1 MALKRYLIQ
10 NLDCANCA
18 AKIEAKFNALPEV
31 QEATITFATRQLRL
45 TADDP
50 DRLIQKLVQVAR
62 TVEDGVE
69 ILPWEA
75 HRHQEHAHH
84 EHHHHGDSCGHDHHG
99 DSCGCHGHEHHHDH
113 EHCDCHAHHHDHEH
127 CDCHHDHGHHHEDHH
142 ETHHHDYDTSESP
155 LGILLGAG
163 LFLLGLALQQVTV
176 FGLSLGLPLFVVS
189 YLILGWE
196 VLATAGKNLLKG
208 HVFDENFLM
217 GIATLGAFCIQ
228 EFPEAVGVM
237 LFYRVGEY
245 FEHRAVARSRSQIM
259 QAVDLR
265 PETVLRVVGDETVT
279 TPAEEAQV
287 GDLLL
292 VRPGDRI
299 PLDSVVISGESRIDT
314 APITGEPVPVAVK
327 PGDPVISGC
336 VNTAGQLTVR
346 VEKPLEESMVTRILD
361 SVENAAA
368 GKPKIDRFITRFARI
383 YTPIVVISAGVVAI
397 LPSLVTGDWNYWV
410 YTALSFLVMSCP
422 CALVLSVPLAFFSGI
437 GAGSKQG
444 ILFKSGLSI
453 EALAGVKA
461 VAMDKTGTVT
471 KGDFSLQEISGDEEM
486 LALCAGCE
494 RNSTHPVAVS
504 IVSAAT
510 ARGLTMP
517 TPASVQEIAGHG
529 IEALVNGTQVLCGNE
544 KLMKKHGISL
554 PAVDTAP
561 GTRVWVAR
569 DGVLLGW
576 LRIADTLKADA
587 ADAVAQL
594 KALGVATVMLTGDD
608 TSAARSVAQEAGID
622 EVYARLLPDEKL
634 STLQSLRKK
643 HGSVMFVGDGIND
656 APVLSGADVGAAMGT
671 GADAA
676 IEAADVVYLHAT
688 VTAIP
693 ASLEI
698 AARTRRIAWQN
709 VIFALAIK
717 LAVMILGIL
726 GYASMWAAVFADS
739 GVAMLCVL
747 HAMLPLYTKK
757 HNNSKR

>member
-1 MALKRYLIQ
+1 MAMKRYLIQ

-31 QEATITFATRQLRL
+31 EQATITFATRQLRL
-45 TADDP
+45 TAEDP
-50 DRLIQKLVQVAR
+50 DRLIEQLVQVAR
-62 TVEDGVE
+62 TVEGGVE

-75 HRHQEHAHH
+75 HRNAEHHHDHHEHH
-84 EHHHHGDSCGHDHHG
+84 EHHHHGEGSCHDDHCNCHDHH
-99 DSCGCHGHEHHHDH
+99 HEHHHDH
-113 EHCDCHAHHHDHEH
+113 CDCHEHEH
-127 CDCHHDHGHHHEDHH
+127 EHEHSHHGEG
-142 ETHHHDYDTSESP
+142 ESS
-155 LGILLGAG
+155 LGILVGAG
-163 LFLLGLALQQVTV
+163 LFLLGLLLQKVTV
-176 FGLSLGLPLFVVS
+176 LGISIGLPLFVAS

-245 FEHRAVARSRSQIM
+245 FEHRAVERSRNQIM

-265 PETVLRVVGDETVT
+265 PETVLLVKGSETVT
-279 TPAEEAQV
+279 IPAEDAQA
-287 GDLLL
+287 GDILL

-299 PLDSVVISGESRIDT
+299 PLDSVVISGKSRIDT
-314 APITGEPVPVAVK
+314 APITGEPVPIFVK
-327 PGDPVISGC
+327 PGDNVISGC

-346 VEKPLEESMVTRILD
+346 VEKPLSESMVTRILD

-368 GKPKIDRFITRFARI
+368 GKPKIDRFITRFARV
-383 YTPIVVISAGVVAI
+383 YTPIVVISAAVVAI
-397 LPSLVTGDWNYWV
+397 IPSLVTGDWNYWV

-437 GAGSKQG
+437 GAGSKEG
-444 ILFKSGLSI
+444 ILFKSGASI

-461 VAMDKTGTVT
+461 IAMDKTGTVT
-471 KGDFSLQEISGDEEM
+471 KGDFSLQELSGSEEM

-504 IVSAAT
+504 IVTAARE
-510 ARGLTMP
+510 RGLTLP
-517 TPASVQEIAGHG
+517 TPTSVQEIAGHG
-529 IEALVNGTQVLCGNE
+529 IEAVVSDAQILCGNE
-544 KLMKKHGISL
+544 KLMESHGISL
-554 PAVDTAP
+554 PDTPSAP
-561 GTRVWVAR
+561 GTRVWVAK

-576 LRIADTLKADA
+576 LRIADTLKQDA
-587 ADAVAQL
+587 AEAVAQL
-594 KALGVATVMLTGDD
+594 KSLGIATAMLTGDD
-608 TSAARSVAQEAGID
+608 ASAANAVAQEAGID

-634 STLQSLRKK
+634 TTLQHLRET

-688 VTAIP
+688 VSAIP
-693 ASLEI
+693 DSIAI
-698 AARTRRIAWQN
+698 AAQTKRIAWQN

-726 GYASMWAAVFADS
+726 GKASMWAAVFADS

-757 HNNSKR
+757 RKNSKR